1 MARLEFIQHEF
12 FGAYLNAEGGL
23 SWEKQHYSPLKDLPQ
38 IFWEDGSGWNEAN
51 LWALQRRATR
61 VDAPETVKGVM
72 KHLKR
77 YADYLE
83 SRKTDWRHFPIRRE
97 DQVLRMF
104 RKHLI
109 DDMASGL
116 LAPSTAS
123 NCMNA
128 VIQFYRFA
136 DSHDLVMAHAPM
148 WRDRLAVIPYFDAA
162 GFKRSMVRLTT
173 DLKIPNRAR
182 LGLRLEDGLLP
193 LRAEH
198 MSQLLAYTAANET
211 AELHLMLSFGFFTG
225 ARVGTVTTLT
235 VSSLETA
242 REDPFTPGLFLLPVG
257 PGTGIDT
264 KFSVKG
270 SLIVPREVLD
280 DLKRYASSTPR
291 LLRQAK
297 AHRDHKDCLFLTR
310 RSKPYTP
317 DLVSRLILE
326 MRQRA
331 VGRGLYFLQR
341 FHFHQSR
348 ATFGTW
354 LAQLLLDTGL
364 RTSDVIRFIRD
375 AMLHKEERT
384 TLTYIQFIET
394 SRTKEEL
401 AAAFNNAFTG
411 LCSRSE
417 RQLDA

>member
-1 MARLEFIQHEF
+1 
-12 FGAYLNAEGGL
+12 
-23 SWEKQHYSPLKDLPQ
+23 
-38 IFWEDGSGWNEAN
+38 
-51 LWALQRRATR
+51 
-61 VDAPETVKGVM
+61 
-72 KHLKR
+72 
-77 YADYLE
+77 
-83 SRKTDWRHFPIRRE
+83 
-97 DQVLRMF
+97 
-104 RKHLI
+104 
-109 DDMASGL
+109 
-116 LAPSTAS
+116 
-123 NCMNA
+123 
-128 VIQFYRFA
+128 
-136 DSHDLVMAHAPM
+136 M
-148 WRDRLAVIPYFDAA
+148 WKDRLAVIPYFDAA

-270 SLIVPREVLD
+270 SLIVPRGVLD

-297 AHRDHKDCLFLTR
+297 AHRDHKGCLFLTR